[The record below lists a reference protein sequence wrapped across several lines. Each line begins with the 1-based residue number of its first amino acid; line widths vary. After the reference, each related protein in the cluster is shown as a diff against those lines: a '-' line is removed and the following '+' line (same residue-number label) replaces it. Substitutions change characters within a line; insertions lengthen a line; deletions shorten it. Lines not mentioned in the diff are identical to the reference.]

1 MSTEIDLVVRGGTI
15 VTPDGLKP
23 ADIAIAEGRFVRI
36 APEIADAAAVT
47 LDAGG
52 RTVFPGIIDPHVHF
66 NEPGRTEWE
75 GISTGSAALAAGG
88 GTCFFDMPL
97 NSSPP
102 VLDGASFDLKLAA
115 AREKSVTDFALW
127 GGLTP
132 QSLEHMEEL
141 AQRGV
146 IGFKAFMCHS
156 GIDEFAWAD
165 DYTLYK
171 GMLTA

>member
-52 RTVFPGIIDPHVHF
+52 RTVFPGIIDAHVHF

-75 GISTGSAALAAGG
+75 GIATGSAALAAGG
-88 GTCFFDMPL
+88 GTAFFDMPL
-97 NSSPP
+97 NSEPP
-102 VLDGASFDLKLAA
+102 VLDA
-115 AREKSVTDFALW
+115 ARLREKRMLAEEKSCVDFA
-127 GGLTP
+127 
-132 QSLEHMEEL
+132 
-141 AQRGV
+141 
-146 IGFKAFMCHS
+146 
-156 GIDEFAWAD
+156 
-165 DYTLYK
+165 
-171 GMLTA
+171 